1 MKEKLSRLAL
11 SFALAIALYAAFL
24 PTASADDVAES
35 LRVAVDGTGAYLF
48 SISGEISEGDE
59 YISADN
65 ILYRIATVQN
75 GNAIAEKIGEEAMP
89 DVSWLDVGQA
99 QPVFAQESAVL
110 AASAK
115 ADDSRKLIAMYV
127 THSDESYVPSDGTQS
142 VNGQG
147 GIYDVAREF
156 RDALQ
161 QQGIDVILDES
172 THLPHDSGAYRRSR
186 QTAERLLQKRPDAII
201 DVHRDGIPDQSE
213 YACSIDGENVS
224 RVRLLVGRGN
234 QNSSVNR
241 EFAKQMKAVADK
253 QYPGLV
259 KDIFI
264 GKGTYNQ
271 DLAPHAILLEFGTH
285 TISKE
290 RVLNSADMMAKVVSN
305 TLYGPQTGSASA
317 EKSEKG
323 ASGAETGREG
333 RRWRFRRRH
342 LPDCGRRGRRADL
355 RVCAD
360 RQRQSHGR
368 KARAKRQRNDR
379 RPVGQKAEGQKRI
392 TNGFTARHGGFSAC
406 RAFFYANA

>member
-11 SFALAIALYAAFL
+11 SFTLAIALYAAFL

-35 LRVAVDGTGAYLF
+35 LHVAVDGTGAYLF

-99 QPVFAQESAVL
+99 QPVFAQESAVP

-323 ASGAETGREG
+323 ASSAQKPAAKDDVGVSGGVIFLIVAVVAGVLVFAFAQTGSGKAMGEKLG
-333 RRWRFRRRH
+333 RNVSEMTGG
-342 LPDCGRRGRRADL
+342 LLGKKPKD
-355 RVCAD
+355 
-360 RQRQSHGR
+360 
-368 KARAKRQRNDR
+368 K
-379 RPVGQKAEGQKRI
+379 
-392 TNGFTARHGGFSAC
+392 NG
-406 RAFFYANA
+406 

>member
-1 MKEKLSRLAL
+1 MPPFCRRPP
-11 SFALAIALYAAFL
+11 
-24 PTASADDVAES
+24 PT
-35 LRVAVDGTGAYLF
+35 YLF

-99 QPVFAQESAVL
+99 QPVFAQESAVP

-213 YACSIDGENVS
+213 YACSINGENVS

-323 ASGAETGREG
+323 ASSAQKPAAKDDAGVSGGVIFLIVAVVAGVLIFAFAQTGSGKAMGEKLG
-333 RRWRFRRRH
+333 RNVSEMTGG
-342 LPDCGRRGRRADL
+342 LLGKKPKD
-355 RVCAD
+355 
-360 RQRQSHGR
+360 
-368 KARAKRQRNDR
+368 K
-379 RPVGQKAEGQKRI
+379 
-392 TNGFTARHGGFSAC
+392 NG
-406 RAFFYANA
+406 